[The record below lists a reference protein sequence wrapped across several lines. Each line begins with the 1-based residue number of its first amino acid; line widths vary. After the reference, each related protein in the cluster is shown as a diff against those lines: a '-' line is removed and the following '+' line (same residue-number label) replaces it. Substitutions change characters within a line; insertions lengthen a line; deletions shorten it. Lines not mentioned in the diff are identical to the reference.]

1 MLSERTFSSENGF
14 NVKRNIKSIN
24 KNHYNTMNMKKK
36 YAIILLAL
44 ISFLLPS
51 NGAAQYTNIVNQAA
65 SLMQTAMMGGMRY
78 RGYVEASYTGG
89 FGNLQA
95 DFVGISTVQ
104 GVQYADWF
112 FMGAGLGVDLV
123 YSKVGKGP
131 NEWNYNRTTRT
142 SGAMIPLFTDF
153 RFNIGGNT
161 GPSFFI
167 DIKAGGSF
175 LIGKNYLAIE
185 NGYINGSEYFMLKPS
200 IGLRVPVSK
209 NGKRLMNIGLTYQLL
224 TCNYWWYNNS
234 NSGTLNS
241 LGGTVSYQW

>member
-1 MLSERTFSSENGF
+1 
-14 NVKRNIKSIN
+14 
-24 KNHYNTMNMKKK
+24 MKKK
-36 YAIILLAL
+36 HIVLIIALLM
-44 ISFLLPS
+44 SFVPFR
-51 NGAAQYTNIVNQAA
+51 ATAQYTSIVNQATNM
-65 SLMQTAMMGGMRY
+65 MQTALMGGMRY

-123 YSKVGKGP
+123 YSKTDAS
-131 NEWNYNRTTRT
+131 YNGWFGDRKTRT
-142 SGAMIPLFTDF
+142 SRAMVPIFTDF
-153 RFNIGGNT
+153 RFNIGGNQ

-200 IGLRVPVSK
+200 IGLRVPVGE
-209 NGKRLMNIGLTYQLL
+209 NGKRSMNLGLTYQLL
-224 TCNYWWYNNS
+224 TCNYWWYNNT

-241 LGGTVSYQW
+241 LGATVSYQW

>member
-1 MLSERTFSSENGF
+1 
-14 NVKRNIKSIN
+14 
-24 KNHYNTMNMKKK
+24 MNMKKK
-36 YAIILLAL
+36 YAIILTAL
-44 ISFLLPS
+44 LSFLMPS
-51 NGAAQYTNIVNQAA
+51 TGAAQYTNIVNQAA
-65 SLMQTAMMGGMRY
+65 SLMQTAIMGGMRY
-78 RGYVEASYTGG
+78 RGYVDASYMGG

-104 GVQYADWF
+104 GVQYSDWF

-123 YSKVGKGP
+123 YSKTDAS
-131 NEWNYNRTTRT
+131 YNGWFGDRKTRT
-142 SGAMIPLFTDF
+142 SGAMVPIFTDF
-153 RFNIGGNT
+153 RFNIGGNM
-161 GPSFFI
+161 GPSFYI

-209 NGKRLMNIGLTYQLL
+209 DGRRSMNIGLTYQLL

>member
-1 MLSERTFSSENGF
+1 
-14 NVKRNIKSIN
+14 
-24 KNHYNTMNMKKK
+24 MKKK
-36 YAIILLAL
+36 HIVLIIALLMSVVPFRAK
-44 ISFLLPS
+44 
-51 NGAAQYTNIVNQAA
+51 AQYTSIVNQATNM
-65 SLMQTAMMGGMRY
+65 MQTALMGGMRY

-123 YSKVGKGP
+123 YSKTDAS
-131 NEWNYNRTTRT
+131 YNGWFGDRKTRT
-142 SGAMIPLFTDF
+142 SGAMVPIFTDF
-153 RFNIGGNT
+153 RFNIGGNQ
-161 GPSFFI
+161 GPSFFV

-200 IGLRVPVSK
+200 IGLRVPVGG
-209 NGKRLMNIGLTYQLL
+209 NGKRSMNLGLTYQLL
-224 TCNYWWYNNS
+224 TCNYWWYNNT

-241 LGGTVSYQW
+241 LGATVSYQW

>member
-1 MLSERTFSSENGF
+1 
-14 NVKRNIKSIN
+14 
-24 KNHYNTMNMKKK
+24 MKKK
-36 YAIILLAL
+36 YAIILVAL
-44 ISFLLPS
+44 ISFLMPS
-51 NGAAQYTNIVNQAA
+51 SGAAQYTNIVNQAA
-65 SLMQTAMMGGMRY
+65 SLMQTAIMGGMRY
-78 RGYVEASYTGG
+78 RGYVDASYTGG
-89 FGNLQA
+89 FGRLQA

-123 YSKVGKGP
+123 YSKTSMAP
-131 NEWNYNRTTRT
+131 SDWNYTRVRRT
-142 SGAMIPLFTDF
+142 SGAMVPIFTDF
-153 RFNIGGNT
+153 RFNIGGSQ

-209 NGKRLMNIGLTYQLL
+209 DGRRSMNLGLTYQLL

-234 NSGTLNS
+234 DSGTLNS
-241 LGGTVSYQW
+241 IGATVSYQW

>member
-1 MLSERTFSSENGF
+1 
-14 NVKRNIKSIN
+14 
-24 KNHYNTMNMKKK
+24 MKKK
-36 YAIILLAL
+36 HITLIIAAIMYL
-44 ISFLLPS
+44 IPV
-51 NGAAQYTNIVNQAA
+51 GASAQYTSIVNQAA
-65 SLMQTAMMGGMRY
+65 SMMQTAIMGGMSY

-123 YSKVGKGP
+123 YSKTDAS
-131 NEWNYNRTTRT
+131 YNGWFGDRKTRT
-142 SGAMIPLFTDF
+142 SGAMIPIFTDF
-153 RFNIGGNT
+153 RFNIGGNQ

-185 NGYINGSEYFMLKPS
+185 NGYINGSEYFMLKPT
-200 IGLRVPVSK
+200 IGLRVPVGG
-209 NGKRLMNIGLTYQLL
+209 NGKRAMNLGLTYQLL

-241 LGGTVSYQW
+241 LGATVSYQW

>member
-1 MLSERTFSSENGF
+1 
-14 NVKRNIKSIN
+14 
-24 KNHYNTMNMKKK
+24 MKKK
-36 YAIILLAL
+36 HIVLIIALLMSVVPFRAT
-44 ISFLLPS
+44 
-51 NGAAQYTNIVNQAA
+51 AQYTSIVNQATNM
-65 SLMQTAMMGGMRY
+65 MQTALMGGMRY

-123 YSKVGKGP
+123 YSKTDAS
-131 NEWNYNRTTRT
+131 YNGWFGDRKTRT
-142 SGAMIPLFTDF
+142 SGAMVPIFTDF
-153 RFNIGGNT
+153 RFNIGGNQ

-200 IGLRVPVSK
+200 IGLRVPVGG
-209 NGKRLMNIGLTYQLL
+209 NGKRSMNLGLTYQLL
-224 TCNYWWYNNS
+224 TCNYWWYNNT

-241 LGGTVSYQW
+241 LGATVSYQW

>member
-1 MLSERTFSSENGF
+1 
-14 NVKRNIKSIN
+14 
-24 KNHYNTMNMKKK
+24 
-36 YAIILLAL
+36 IIALLMSVVPFRAT
-44 ISFLLPS
+44 
-51 NGAAQYTNIVNQAA
+51 AQYTSIVNQATNM
-65 SLMQTAMMGGMRY
+65 MQTALMGGMRY

-123 YSKVGKGP
+123 YSKTDAS
-131 NEWNYNRTTRT
+131 YNGWFGDRKTRT
-142 SGAMIPLFTDF
+142 SGAMVPIFTDF
-153 RFNIGGNT
+153 RFNIGGNQ

-200 IGLRVPVSK
+200 IGLRVPVGG
-209 NGKRLMNIGLTYQLL
+209 NGKRSMNLGLTYQLL
-224 TCNYWWYNNS
+224 TCNYWWYNNT

-241 LGGTVSYQW
+241 LGATVSYQW

>member
-1 MLSERTFSSENGF
+1 
-14 NVKRNIKSIN
+14 
-24 KNHYNTMNMKKK
+24 MNMKKK
-36 YAIILLAL
+36 YAIIFAVL
-44 ISFLLPS
+44 ISFLMPS
-51 NGAAQYTNIVNQAA
+51 KGAAQYTSIVNQAA
-65 SLMQTAMMGGMRY
+65 SLMQTAIMGGMRY
-78 RGYVEASYTGG
+78 RGYVDASYMGG
-89 FGNLQA
+89 FGRLQA

-123 YSKVGKGP
+123 YSKTDGS
-131 NEWNYNRTTRT
+131 YNGWFGDRKTRT
-142 SGAMIPLFTDF
+142 SGAMVPIFTDF
-153 RFNIGGNT
+153 RFNIGGNM
-161 GPSFFI
+161 GPSFYI

-175 LIGKNYLAIE
+175 LIGKKYLAIE

-209 NGKRLMNIGLTYQLL
+209 DGRRSMNIGLTYQLL

>member
-1 MLSERTFSSENGF
+1 
-14 NVKRNIKSIN
+14 
-24 KNHYNTMNMKKK
+24 MKKK
-36 YAIILLAL
+36 HIVLIIALLMSVVPFRAT
-44 ISFLLPS
+44 
-51 NGAAQYTNIVNQAA
+51 AQYTSIVNQATNM
-65 SLMQTAMMGGMRY
+65 MQTALIGGMRY

-123 YSKVGKGP
+123 YSKTDAS
-131 NEWNYNRTTRT
+131 YNGWFGDRKTRT
-142 SGAMIPLFTDF
+142 SGAMVPIFTDF
-153 RFNIGGNT
+153 RFNIGGNQ

-175 LIGKNYLAIE
+175 LIGKNYLAFE

-200 IGLRVPVSK
+200 IGLRVPVGG
-209 NGKRLMNIGLTYQLL
+209 NGKRSMNLGLTYQLL
-224 TCNYWWYNNS
+224 TCNYWWYNNT

-241 LGGTVSYQW
+241 LGATVSYQW

>member
-1 MLSERTFSSENGF
+1 
-14 NVKRNIKSIN
+14 
-24 KNHYNTMNMKKK
+24 MKKK
-36 YAIILLAL
+36 HIVLIIALLM
-44 ISFLLPS
+44 SFVPFR
-51 NGAAQYTNIVNQAA
+51 ATAQYTSIVNQATNM
-65 SLMQTAMMGGMRY
+65 MQTALMGGMRY

-123 YSKVGKGP
+123 YSKTDAS
-131 NEWNYNRTTRT
+131 YNGWFGDRKTRT
-142 SGAMIPLFTDF
+142 SGAMVPIFTDF
-153 RFNIGGNT
+153 RFNIGGNQ

-200 IGLRVPVSK
+200 IGLRVPVGE
-209 NGKRLMNIGLTYQLL
+209 NGKRSMNLGLTYQLL
-224 TCNYWWYNNS
+224 TCNYWWYNNT

-241 LGGTVSYQW
+241 LGATVSYQW

>member
-1 MLSERTFSSENGF
+1 
-14 NVKRNIKSIN
+14 
-24 KNHYNTMNMKKK
+24 MKKK
-36 YAIILLAL
+36 HIVLVIALLMSVVPFRAT
-44 ISFLLPS
+44 
-51 NGAAQYTNIVNQAA
+51 AQYTSIVNQATNM
-65 SLMQTAMMGGMRY
+65 MQTALMGGMRY

-123 YSKVGKGP
+123 YSKTDAS
-131 NEWNYNRTTRT
+131 YNGWFGDRKTRT
-142 SGAMIPLFTDF
+142 SGAMVPIFTDF
-153 RFNIGGNT
+153 RFNIGGNQ

-200 IGLRVPVSK
+200 IGLRVPVGG
-209 NGKRLMNIGLTYQLL
+209 NGKRSMNLGLTYQLL
-224 TCNYWWYNNS
+224 TCNYWWYNNT

-241 LGGTVSYQW
+241 LGATVSYQW

>member
-1 MLSERTFSSENGF
+1 
-14 NVKRNIKSIN
+14 
-24 KNHYNTMNMKKK
+24 MKKK
-36 YAIILLAL
+36 HIAL
-44 ISFLLPS
+44 IIAALIGIMPF
-51 NGAAQYTNIVNQAA
+51 GASAQYTNIVNQAA
-65 SLMQTAMMGGMRY
+65 SLMQTAMLGGMRY
-78 RGYVEASYTGG
+78 RGYVDVSYTGG
-89 FGNLQA
+89 FGNLQV
-95 DFVGISTVQ
+95 DFVGVSTVQ

-112 FMGAGLGVDLV
+112 FMGAGMGVDLV
-123 YSKVGKGP
+123 YSKSSKP
-131 NEWNYNRTTRT
+131 ANEWNFNRKVSS
-142 SGAMIPLFTDF
+142 SGAMVPVFTDF
-153 RFNIGGNT
+153 RFNIGGSQ

-200 IGLRVPVSK
+200 IGLRVPVTK
-209 NGKRLMNIGLTYQLL
+209 NGKRSVNIGLTYQLL